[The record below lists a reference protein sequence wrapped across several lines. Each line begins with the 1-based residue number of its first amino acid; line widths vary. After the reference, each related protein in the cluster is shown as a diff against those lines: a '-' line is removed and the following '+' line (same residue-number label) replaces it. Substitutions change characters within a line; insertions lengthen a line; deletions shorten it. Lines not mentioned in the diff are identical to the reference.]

1 MLFLSA
7 IEQPSHFLDWR
18 NPASSWDPWEGRE
31 KDEPPSAH
39 TGGVLLSFLIA
50 VIKGFD
56 KCNLEENESQCEET
70 VHHGAEVK
78 VLEV

>member
-1 MLFLSA
+1 MSHH
-7 IEQPSHFLDWR
+7 QPT
-18 NPASSWDPWEGRE
+18 RE
-31 KDEPPSAH
+31 VSY
-39 TGGVLLSFLIA
+39 FLIA

-56 KCNLEENESQCEET
+56 KCNLEETESQCEGT